1 MKAAVV
7 AFLCLVA
14 VSVVAAAPPHAVM
27 VQAESFIRQEKAD
40 VRKWEIHKGLGAS
53 GGAYVQ
59 AVPDTRKT
67 HDDKLIKGEN
77 FSDTPGELAVLTYNV
92 RFPAPGRYY
101 LWVRAYSTGTE
112 DNGIHAGLNG
122 QWPDSG
128 RRMQW
133 CEGKKAWTW
142 ASKQRTAA
150 NHCGEPGKIWLD
162 VPSAGMHTVHFS
174 LREDGFRFDQFLLT
188 TDPAHQP
195 VT

>member
-1 MKAAVV
+1 MNAAT
-7 AFLCLVA
+7 LLLLLPM
-14 VSVVAAAPPHAVM
+14 AAAAQAQPILVE
-27 VQAESFIRQEKAD
+27 AESFVRQEKTT
-40 VRKWEIHKGLGAS
+40 VRKWEIQLGLNAS
-53 GGAYVQ
+53 GGGYLQ

-67 HDDKLIKGEN
+67 HADKLIKGEN

-112 DNGIHAGLNG
+112 DNGIHAGLNN

-188 TDPAHQP
+188 TDPAFQP
-195 VT
+195 PPVQ